1 MAYSSVGN
9 TQMNL
14 VFSNQVNKLDE
25 HNHLKF
31 IRNKKKAFVCY
42 QLTLRIIIS
51 FCEKRNV

>member
-14 VFSNQVNKLDE
+14 VFSNQVNKSDE

-31 IRNKKKAFVCY
+31 I
-42 QLTLRIIIS
+42 
-51 FCEKRNV
+51 